1 MSYQNRQN
9 FEPSIA
15 TRNAWY
21 RTRKQTTG
29 YGSTFLPGLFGTNVS
44 SMDTVWFVMAMII
57 ELVAV
62 VITLWL
68 GMMKP
73 GFTTAIGA
81 TIAVSLFIVLDYAG
95 ILFHTHLSADRTLW
109 KNQVLIPLT
118 PQRLAWLN
126 ESLGKRTLKEDMG
139 VVFLFLSGLLKV
151 SSIVLLGGSVFQ
163 NKLVIA
169 LICIFYLIVIYIH
182 AYHTGFWLASFS
194 FKRKVKDD
202 YSQWSAG
209 KGNVAQKYVHNFQTP
224 YNLLMAVGEVKN
236 VNCQTLS
243 CISYSN
249 GLYNFQLT
257 STGLIWDQDIATMCM
272 GLLFQEQPVL
282 ALECLQLQLT
292 QTNASG
298 GQSQSSSN
306 AASNVSTSVSGN

>member
-1 MSYQNRQN
+1 M
-9 FEPSIA
+9 
-15 TRNAWY
+15 
-21 RTRKQTTG
+21 TG

-44 SMDTVWFVMAMII
+44 SMDTVWFFMAMII

-68 GMMKP
+68 GMMKS

-95 ILFHTHLSADRTLW
+95 ILFHTHLSGDRTLW
-109 KNQVLIPLT
+109 KNQVLTPLT

-139 VVFLFLSGLLKV
+139 VVFLFLSALLKV

-169 LICIFYLIVIYIH
+169 LICIFYFLVIYIH

-202 YSQWSAG
+202 YGQWSAG
-209 KGNVAQKYVHNFQTP
+209 KGNVAQKYMHNFQTP
-224 YNLLMAVGEVKN
+224 YNLQMAVGGVKN

-243 CISYSN
+243 CVSYSN

-257 STGLIWDQDIATMCM
+257 STGLMWDQDIATMCM

-306 AASNVSTSVSGN
+306 ASSNVSSSVSGN